1 MPRPKGSKNKRKFSA
16 SIELRA
22 EKKMASFLDD
32 SDKNISMQAAKFILE
47 HNRGKAKQ
55 QTEISGDTEN
65 PLQLQIIYK
74 K

>member
-1 MPRPKGSKNKRKFSA
+1 
-16 SIELRA
+16 
-22 EKKMASFLDD
+22 MASFLDD